1 MMDDEKEPQTDKGSC
16 DQSGHAPPS
25 FSDSSA
31 SSVSGLQRPTAVVE
45 GPQKPSQPTGLVANL
60 KPLACLNQ
68 PKRKLLPRPSSNSP
82 LTPSYKA
89 FGIASLNLEKVLPPT
104 SFNLPSQSSS
114 LVLEPSSPSPTCPR
128 PTTSIR
134 SCQINQ
140 KLKAKRSRKSASL
153 KLGRSLEASLAR
165 IQKFKQRKA
174 AIASRQKWTGRKA
187 SPKKSFTLPPPPPPP
202 SPLSPLPPVSS
213 RQCHPIELLI
223 ATALLELQ
231 EPCRHDE
238 DQPPASEC
246 ACLPLDLSS
255 RKSKRKIQD
264 DGSGTSEH
272 VDPAESWASYSKQRL
287 FPSLVELFGGEP
299 GSDIPENCVSGMHLV
314 DHPGTQVPAAGLPAG
329 REASSSSDDGDLE
342 ESDNTV
348 TDNADNSAMC
358 WENGMEVCLHTGSVE
373 EVVQNL
379 KEQKIKP
386 PETVTTPTSG
396 RSTVPPL
403 KAQGL
408 PSKVQPLC
416 QASEWSPLQV
426 DKIQSPSQFSA
437 VDGQRGRPRKS
448 APQRC

>member
-1 MMDDEKEPQTDKGSC
+1 MMDDKKEPETDKGSC
-16 DQSGHAPPS
+16 DQSAHAPPS

-31 SSVSGLQRPTAVVE
+31 SSVSDLQPPTAVAE
-45 GPQKPSQPTGLVANL
+45 GPQRPSQPTGLVANL
-60 KPLACLNQ
+60 KPLAYLNQ

-89 FGIASLNLEKVLPPT
+89 FGIASLNLETVLPPT

-114 LVLEPSSPSPTCPR
+114 LFLEPSSPSPTCPR
-128 PTTSIR
+128 PTTSIH
-134 SCQINQ
+134 SCPINQ
-140 KLKAKRSRKSASL
+140 KFKAKTSRKSASL
-153 KLGRSLEASLAR
+153 KLCRSLEGSLAG

-174 AIASRQKWTGRKA
+174 VIASRPKWTGRKA
-187 SPKKSFTLPPPPPPP
+187 SPKKSSTLPPPPPPP
-202 SPLSPLPPVSS
+202 SPLSPLPPASS

-238 DQPPASEC
+238 DQPPASDC

-264 DGSGTSEH
+264 DGSGTSEPSQKAKH

-329 REASSSSDDGDLE
+329 GEASSSSDDGDLE

-358 WENGMEVCLHTGSVE
+358 WENVFCCL
-373 EVVQNL
+373 
-379 KEQKIKP
+379 
-386 PETVTTPTSG
+386 
-396 RSTVPPL
+396 STHRI
-403 KAQGL
+403 
-408 PSKVQPLC
+408 C
-416 QASEWSPLQV
+416 
-426 DKIQSPSQFSA
+426 
-437 VDGQRGRPRKS
+437 
-448 APQRC
+448 